1 MVSLG
6 VEVLLGLLAVAG
18 LGAGVGGSWF
28 RRKSEEARRR
38 AHEATFREQ
47 INASGRARDRAREE
61 AQEADER
68 LQRLREE
75 HSGCCARITELKAL
89 CANHVALAV
98 SLRSELNGR
107 AAQLSELEA
116 QVAAVAAELAEVSG
130 RLAKKKQIE
139 AELAETRDARVAGE
153 RRETR
158 LQARLDELEDRLEV
172 SETQRKDAAPN
183 WLLSGPKG
191 QKDDLKAI
199 RGLGPVLERDLNKL
213 GIFHFH
219 QLARMTTK
227 DVHWIA
233 GRIHAFSGLNKR
245 YRWADQARM
254 RSARTSGG
262 NGDHPKK
269 RT

>member
-6 VEVLLGLLAVAG
+6 VEALLGLLAVAG
-18 LGAGVGGSWF
+18 LGAGVGGFWF
-28 RRKSEEARRR
+28 RRKREEAHRR
-38 AHEATFREQ
+38 AHEASFREQ
-47 INASGRARDRAREE
+47 VNAAGRARDRARDE

-68 LQRLREE
+68 LLRMREE
-75 HSGCCARITELKAL
+75 HSGCSARIAELKAA
-89 CANHVALAV
+89 CANHVAVAV
-98 SLRSELNGR
+98 SLRSELHGR
-107 AAQLSELEA
+107 DARLSTLEA
-116 QVAAVAAELAEVSG
+116 QVAAAAAELAELSA
-130 RLAKKKQIE
+130 RLGKKTQIE
-139 AELAETRDARVAGE
+139 AELAEARDARAAGE

-158 LQARLDELEDRLEV
+158 LEARLEELEARLEV
-172 SETQRKDAAPN
+172 SESQRRDGAPN

-191 QKDDLKAI
+191 RKDDLKAI

-254 RSARTSGG
+254 RRSRPNGA
-262 NGDHPKK
+262 NGDLRKK